1 MKKLSFGA
9 VLVTYHVPTGSR
21 AGITFKSKSKHHA
34 LLPYTV
40 FHNHVQIKQYQ
51 TTMFHITIANCE
63 GYTWLSWPTIHP
75 ECWKFCLYSA
85 FPPVLSMET
94 E

>member
-1 MKKLSFGA
+1 MFPLAARQES
-9 VLVTYHVPTGSR
+9 HSSR
-21 AGITFKSKSKHHA
+21 SLNIMLC

-40 FHNHVQIKQYQ
+40 FHNHVQTKQYQ
-51 TTMFHITIANCE
+51 TTMFHITIAKCE

-75 ECWKFCLYSA
+75 ERWKFCLYNA